1 MEDAL
6 GVDYESREPYLTE
19 ILLFDRPSGALA
31 GFAASAVAI
40 LAALTIW
47 TFMIIAY
54 LIAIQILDIIFKNII
69 KSVDQII
76 YDLSEIIRPFR

>member
-40 LAALTIW
+40 LAALS
-47 TFMIIAY
+47 F
-54 LIAIQILDIIFKNII
+54 
-69 KSVDQII
+69 
-76 YDLSEIIRPFR
+76 